1 MPKVLII
8 GRFHDDGM
16 RLFEAR
22 PEVVTEIV
30 DGSDEAEV
38 TEKIRDADGVTI
50 RTSPLPGHVLDRAER
65 LKVVSRHG
73 VGYDNIDVGALTR
86 RRIPLAIAADA
97 NATAVAEHT
106 LYFMLALAKQGLR
119 YDRATREGRW
129 SERNDLGP
137 VDLLGRR
144 VLVLGFGRIGR
155 EVARRCAAF
164 GMAVMVHDPYVQA
177 NVIEAAG
184 DYRSIPDWE
193 AALPETD
200 VLTVHLPLG
209 PESRGLIGSE
219 ELAALPPHAF
229 VINAARGGI
238 VDEAALHAALTSG
251 SHRGRRP
258 RRLRP
263 GAAAPGPPPLHPSQ
277 RGPQPPQR
285 RPQQGSRD
293 PHGDLHRPQRA
304 RRPRRQARPLDGGQP
319 RGLVKARR
327 YSPPPFREI
336 ASKSLRWS
344 GRLRDGAARPCAG
357 AGCGRRRCR
366 WRSRG
371 RRSRERHKGASDNLS
386 GWRWRTARAADS
398 ARATRARPG
407 SDADIARPDR
417 CPTG

>member
-16 RLFEAR
+16 RLFQAR
-22 PEVVTEIV
+22 PDVRTEIV
-30 DGSDEAEV
+30 DGSDEAEL

-50 RTSPLPGHVLDRAER
+50 RTSLLPGRVIDMAER

-106 LYFMLALAKQGLR
+106 LYFLLALAKQGLR

-144 VLVLGFGRIGR
+144 VLILGFGRIGR
-155 EVARRCAAF
+155 EVAKRCAAF
-164 GMAVMVHDPYVQA
+164 GMTVMVHDPYVQA
-177 NVIEAAG
+177 NLIEAAG
-184 DYRSIPDWE
+184 DYRSIPDFH

-209 PESRGLIGSE
+209 PESRGLIGSS

-251 SHRGRRP
+251 
-258 RRLRP
+258 
-263 GAAAPGPPPLHPSQ
+263 A
-277 RGPQPPQR
+277 
-285 RPQQGSRD
+285 
-293 PHGDLHRPQRA
+293 
-304 RRPRRQARPLDGGQP
+304 
-319 RGLVKARR
+319 
-327 YSPPPFREI
+327 I
-336 ASKSLRWS
+336 
-344 GRLRDGAARPCAG
+344 AG
-357 AGCGRRRCR
+357 AGLDVFDQ
-366 WRSRG
+366 
-371 RRSRERHKGASDNLS
+371 EPPPDDHPLFALPNVVLS
-386 GWRWRTARAADS
+386 PHNAGLSKEAAIRMAISTARNALAALDGKLDPS
-398 ARATRARPG
+398 MVVNREVL
-407 SDADIARPDR
+407 
-417 CPTG
+417 

>member
-16 RLFEAR
+16 KLFEAR
-22 PEVVTEIV
+22 PDVLTEVV

-106 LYFMLALAKQGLR
+106 LFLMLALAKGGLR

-129 SERNDLGP
+129 AERNDLGP

-155 EVARRCAAF
+155 EVAKRCAAF

-238 VDEAALHAALTSG
+238 VDEPALYAALTSG
-251 SHRGRRP
+251 S
-258 RRLRP
+258 
-263 GAAAPGPPPLHPSQ
+263 
-277 RGPQPPQR
+277 
-285 RPQQGSRD
+285 
-293 PHGDLHRPQRA
+293 
-304 RRPRRQARPLDGGQP
+304 
-319 RGLVKARR
+319 
-327 YSPPPFREI
+327 I
-336 ASKSLRWS
+336 
-344 GRLRDGAARPCAG
+344 AG
-357 AGCGRRRCR
+357 AGLDVFDQEPPPTDHPLLTFTTWSSAPTTPASARKPRSA
-366 WRSRG
+366 WRSRPPAT
-371 RRSRERHKGASDNLS
+371 RSPASTASWTHRWWSTARSCKGAQIQFCPLY
-386 GWRWRTARAADS
+386 GTAQEWRTVARCRRVHPAVRI
-398 ARATRARPG
+398 ARATTMPVATSVGVTERRAGVFR
-407 SDADIARPDR
+407 
-417 CPTG
+417 